1 MAKKIKFLKRGYRC
15 AKAWRPRYF
24 GLIHIDGDLHFC
36 PDGNFV
42 YNTEKEEDKLYMGQP
57 CIYTDIRFDTE
68 KAMNYFHSTYL
79 YHSRRNFDKL
89 RRHSE
94 WVKPNRTP
102 RDWGKLPLTL
112 KSCIRKVRKIKGIPK
127 GTVIEF
133 GNHWYYPGTGNIPS
147 YVYIHD
153 GKDSDFIPDYQINA
167 ECYTA
172 RFTSDE
178 WANELTDKLRAAGF
192 LVAVW
197 KSNPGFIFGESE
209 GEIATVYG
217 FNKKI
222 GFSTGNNDFRGYGA
236 GCENVLYDYRN
247 YFDKWSKALTIK
259 KTKPIDE
266 IVRQLKEETVKDAYP
281 FDFEAQEF
289 TEVDPF
295 KDVDFNFLNKKF

>member
-15 AKAWRPRYF
+15 AKEWRPRYF

-57 CIYTDIRFDTE
+57 CIYTDIRFDTD
-68 KAMNYFHSTYL
+68 KGMNYYHSTYV
-79 YHSRRNFDKL
+79 YYTRHKFDDL
-89 RRHSE
+89 RRQSKLG
-94 WVKPNRTP
+94 KPNRTP
-102 RDWGKLPLTL
+102 RDWGKLPLSL

-266 IVRQLKEETVKDAYP
+266 IVRQLKEETVNDAYP
-281 FDFEAQEF
+281 FDFE
-289 TEVDPF
+289 T
-295 KDVDFNFLNKKF
+295 N